1 MTTSPE
7 AAATTRPDETLSSL
21 GEFARGWPVLLA
33 AIFGAMVGTAGL
45 TSYMIPFFIEPLGAE
60 YGWGRAEITIAAT
73 FNSLG
78 VFVASPLM
86 GRFADRIGTQRL
98 VAISVV
104 LFSVGLL
111 SMSLLRP
118 PLWVF
123 YAAYFI
129 VAMLGTGTIYVVS
142 SRALNTWFDK
152 SRGLALGLLT
162 CGPGIAAMIAPQIL
176 PDIIEANGWRAGYLA
191 LGAVA
196 FLALPTTLLFLRDRP
211 KTSANAVA
219 VDRVGLDFQ
228 KILRTRQFWA
238 ILFGIVFAQI
248 ATTGAVVNSI
258 PMFTDLDASPEAARD
273 ATSLFGMCMIAG
285 RIATGALLDRVHG
298 AVVGGVFFLAPAIG
312 FASLMFVGEP
322 AIVFYA
328 VTLGMAVGA
337 EGDLVAYLVSRYFGL
352 KSYAETNGWV
362 YGCACLG
369 LALGPL
375 VFAGLYT
382 VGGDYMLPWA
392 AAIVLCIG
400 AALLFATLGRYP
412 KFEPSEG

>member
-1 MTTSPE
+1 MTSAEANSLPRPE
-7 AAATTRPDETLSSL
+7 ESQTSL

-33 AIFGAMVGTAGL
+33 AIFGAMVGAAGL

-98 VAISVV
+98 VAISVL
-104 LFSVGLL
+104 LFSVGVL

-118 PLWVF
+118 PLWLF

-129 VAMLGTGTIYVVS
+129 VAMLGTGTIYVVT

-176 PDIIEANGWRAGYLA
+176 PEIIDAHGWRAGYLT
-191 LGAVA
+191 LGVVA
-196 FLALPTTLLFLRDRP
+196 FLALPTTLLFLRER
-211 KTSANAVA
+211 TGTTGSAAPIN
-219 VDRVGLDFQ
+219 RVGVPFQ
-228 KILRTRQFWA
+228 DVIRTRQFWA
-238 ILFGIVFAQI
+238 ILVGIAFAQV

-258 PMFTDLDASPEAARD
+258 PMFTDLDASPEAARN

-298 AVVGGVFFLAPAIG
+298 AVIGGVFFVAPAVG

-375 VFAGLYT
+375 VFAGLYAI
-382 VGGDYMLPWA
+382 GGSYVLPWF
-392 AAIVLCIG
+392 AAIVLCLA

-412 KFEPSEG
+412 KFEDAES